1 MLSIEKTI
9 FDERFTDKFIKILRN
24 SVPHIKAFASETG
37 QFLGDSDLPAM
48 LGPCHLLVV
57 LFKQF
62 QNRTYW
68 IGPMRHHIVIHE
80 NFRPFS
86 FLETELRQL
95 RLKVLFFFRVFLFW
109 NVTLAETHLLFV
121 KLFVDLVEV
130 VYV

>member
-1 MLSIEKTI
+1 M
-9 FDERFTDKFIKILRN
+9 FDDRFTNKFIKINPN

-37 QFLGDSDLPAM
+37 QFLGDSYLPAI
-48 LGPCHLLVV
+48 LGSCHLLVV

-68 IGPMRHHIVIHE
+68 IGPMRHHIVIHK

-95 RLKVLFFFRVFLFW
+95 RLKVLLFFLVFFFW
-109 NVTLAETHLLFV
+109 NVTLAETHLLLV
-121 KLFVDLVEV
+121 KLFVDLVEI